1 LAMLAI
7 LAMLAMLK
15 RLLIALAVLVVLAA
29 VLYFAAARILGSDLV
44 RSTLE
49 QQLSTAL
56 GQPVKIG
63 AASAAIYPRVAVDLH
78 SVAIGDPVSV
88 NVGRIRV
95 VTGLRSL
102 LSRIVEDAEVIVSDG
117 ELRLPLAFDLVPAG
131 SNAPAP
137 GQSPALTIVSIRV
150 IQLRQVALV
159 AGAQRWLSDADCR
172 VEGDRL
178 EVNRLSA
185 RSAVTRFQGSGAL
198 SSISRNEGQFTIAA
212 SPLDLD
218 ELIAFGSALSRPAAK
233 ASPTPAAGAG
243 TPVPMHLTVKLTA
256 PSGQLAEQPFR
267 DLATTATIA
276 SGAFSF
282 SPFAIGALGGRFEGR
297 LDADTR
303 KSSPVLRLTG
313 RIDGL
318 DVVEALKLA
327 GSSGGITGRL
337 GGTVSLSA
345 SGTDSATL
353 LRSARGSM
361 TTAITDGTMPRLDL
375 VRPIV
380 LAFGK
385 PSGAPPAGSGSGFS
399 RLGGTFALSNGTVSS
414 KDIAMASRDFDVTG
428 EGSVALA
435 SGALSAR
442 GNVVLSQELTA
453 QAGVDLRRYA
463 QENGRVVVP
472 ATVSGTLQ
480 EPAVALDVAAATRR
494 ALENELQRRAK
505 SFFDD
510 LFKRKK

>member
-1 LAMLAI
+1 
-7 LAMLAMLK
+7 MLK

-78 SVAIGDPVSV
+78 SVAIGDPASV

-95 VTGLRSL
+95 VTGLRPL

-131 SNAPAP
+131 AHAPAA

-150 IQLRQVALV
+150 IELRQVALV

-178 EVNRLSA
+178 DVSRLSA

-198 SSISRNEGQFTIAA
+198 SSISRNEGEFTIAA
-212 SPLDLD
+212 NPLDLD
-218 ELIAFGSALSRPAAK
+218 ELIAFGSALSRPVAK
-233 ASPTPAAGAG
+233 ASPTPSAAAG
-243 TPVPMHLTVKLTA
+243 TVPMHLTVKLTA
-256 PSGQLAEQPFR
+256 PAGQLAAQPFR

-276 SGAFSF
+276 TGAFSF

-327 GSSGGITGRL
+327 GSTGGITGRL

-385 PSGAPPAGSGSGFS
+385 PSGAPPPGSGSGFS

-428 EGSVALA
+428 EGSVELA

-463 QENGRVVVP
+463 QEDGRVVVP

-480 EPAVALDVAAATRR
+480 QPAVALDVAAATRR
-494 ALENELQRRAK
+494 ALENELQRRAT

-510 LFKRKK
+510 LFKRRKK